1 MYSRREPPTQLY
13 DPSKKNPAAMS
24 ATVMS
29 GEKKRAN
36 NPNWGVCTAT
46 GTYMAIDGLVYRAT
60 NWIGNADNQD
70 RNP

>member
-1 MYSRREPPTQLY
+1 
-13 DPSKKNPAAMS
+13 
-24 ATVMS
+24 MS